1 MIGRND
7 PCPCRSGKK
16 YKKCCALTNRMTREN
31 LVEEELERIT
41 LGYYDHA
48 IKGQSGIVELKRHE
62 RAWRSKLGQIMTGEE
77 IDVAVAEYFLYVV
90 KRDLWNRY
98 LLNMLDGPIRPA
110 TRDVLEAWKNPLVL
124 YGKVVAVKEDHF
136 SVEELLGTETYHVGL
151 EAGMKVAEG
160 LLVFGIVLPDNRQWE
175 NGIHLQGG
183 LTFIHDQ
190 NGVFAQRI
198 ESLAEASG
206 LANNHEFFKAHM
218 VDIHRAV
225 LERETTDVDE
235 FVEHELTPV
244 QQNVVEILIDKLNE
258 LEVGSQQT
266 EICRMF
272 AITYL
277 VKEEP
282 AFRKPEI
289 IAASVFKAAYEYG
302 IFSPTTFSQAEIA
315 TTFGVSAS
323 SMKKHADKLQE
334 IILEVVKEMSG
345 KKEEELSFS

>member
-1 MIGRND
+1 
-7 PCPCRSGKK
+7 
-16 YKKCCALTNRMTREN
+16 MTREN

-175 NGIHLQGG
+175 NGIHLQGDLRSSTIKMGCSRKG
-183 LTFIHDQ
+183 L
-190 NGVFAQRI
+190 
-198 ESLAEASG
+198 
-206 LANNHEFFKAHM
+206 NHLRKRVAWP
-218 VDIHRAV
+218 I
-225 LERETTDVDE
+225 TT
-235 FVEHELTPV
+235 
-244 QQNVVEILIDKLNE
+244 
-258 LEVGSQQT
+258 
-266 EICRMF
+266 
-272 AITYL
+272 
-277 VKEEP
+277 
-282 AFRKPEI
+282 
-289 IAASVFKAAYEYG
+289 
-302 IFSPTTFSQAEIA
+302 
-315 TTFGVSAS
+315 
-323 SMKKHADKLQE
+323 
-334 IILEVVKEMSG
+334 
-345 KKEEELSFS
+345 SFSKRIWSISIEQFWNVKPPMLTNSLSMS